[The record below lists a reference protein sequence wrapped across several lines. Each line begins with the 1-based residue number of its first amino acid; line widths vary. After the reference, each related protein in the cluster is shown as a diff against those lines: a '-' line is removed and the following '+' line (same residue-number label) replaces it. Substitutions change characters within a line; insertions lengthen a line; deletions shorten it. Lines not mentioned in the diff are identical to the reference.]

1 MRPGAAIALLSLAS
15 VLAGGLL
22 WTRGKSEQRV
32 VDAKRAL
39 LALNYDAART
49 ALESPERSARA
60 AQLLP
65 GATELQRIMEEQRA
79 QASYWTRDYGA
90 AATDAALDGASR
102 VTRLLA
108 VNAAFRRVKLDGS
121 DRGATER
128 LQEVAAQYVEL
139 LRAHPDLVE
148 AAYNYEFVTR
158 TRERLAR
165 PRGGRGAR
173 IDLPPIQTLHGAEG
187 ATPAPTDMGDF
198 KVIIPQNPQERQQRP
213 ESGAGGAKVR
223 KG

>member
-49 ALESPERSARA
+49 ALESTERSARA

-90 AATDAALDGASR
+90 AATDGTLDGASR

-139 LRAHPDLVE
+139 LRADPDLVE

-165 PRGGRGAR
+165 PRGARGAR

-187 ATPAPTDMGDF
+187 GSPAPTDMGDF